1 MHTRGHSGYLAGQS
15 AYYLLKAAAW
25 EQRGAGAAHKDW
37 VALAGA
43 VIARLN
49 AAKNSDGE
57 YPFILSEE
65 TGAGLEYDALGS
77 AWCLAAAAL
86 YAQLTGDRSG
96 LAEMERTEAHYY
108 NAFIAR
114 AECYGGPLD
123 TDKAV
128 DSEGV
133 LAYIRAVRRLHA
145 LTRRTVYL
153 NHLQDALGLRQH
165 SGRFDRPVLGRT
177 LTPARACTAAAIPV

>member
-1 MHTRGHSGYLAGQS
+1 M
-15 AYYLLKAAAW
+15 
-25 EQRGAGAAHKDW
+25 
-37 VALAGA
+37 
-43 VIARLN
+43 IARLN

-177 LTPARACTAAAIPV
+177 LTPAGLAQPPPFRYNTIIRQTQPCADVCGARLCFAIRLIRPRR

>member
-1 MHTRGHSGYLAGQS
+1 MHTAGHTGYLAGQS

-25 EQRGAGAAHKDW
+25 EQRCAGAAHKDW

-49 AAKNSDGE
+49 TAKNSDGE

-145 LTRRTVYL
+145 LTGRTVYL
-153 NHLQDALGLRQH
+153 DHLQDALGLRQH
-165 SGRFDRPVLGRT
+165 SGRFDRPVPGRT